1 MKLFAGR
8 KQRKQLEDKVLE
20 LTQDLS
26 KEKEKKDRL
35 RNMLFQ
41 RSKRLA
47 VSETKKL
54 NEGIAKTF
62 EQPKVYAKD
71 GAAMDSTP
79 ACTPMDDRGSYG
91 LINDQQLG
99 YFYNHGFMGYTA
111 CATIGQHWFASK
123 ACTIKGK
130 VAVGAGYKLSINGET
145 DENAE
150 AKIKE
155 IRKWERRHKVK
166 RNLVQAEKFKEVFGV
181 RHILFRVDGHDPELP
196 LNFDSVKK
204 GQYRGFS
211 QPDPQWVYPILEGE
225 SLTQPASIDF
235 YTPDYFLIAGQ
246 RYHKSW
252 VVMIIGDEVAD
263 VMKPF
268 YRYGGISLTQKLWQ
282 RVYSAERC
290 ADEAPELLATMR
302 MIVEKTDVAAAILDE
317 ESFIEGQEFNARMRT
332 NFSTRII
339 NREDD
344 VTQIQTT
351 LAGVSELTMD
361 QYQIASAIAE
371 APITIMMSDTPKGF
385 AATGENELKQF
396 YETCSWVQDEL
407 SEILDKHYELL
418 ERSLFGTAVGI
429 EHEWCELGQMTE
441 KEAAEI
447 REIDSR
453 TALNYVTGMVV
464 SGEEIRD
471 KLSNDPESGYNLAT
485 RIEGDAEERALD
497 ELIKGV
503 EDEL

>member
-20 LTQDLS
+20 LTEKLS
-26 KEKEKKDRL
+26 TETEKKDRL

-41 RSKRLA
+41 KNRRVEAADSKRLHD
-47 VSETKKL
+47 
-54 NEGIAKTF
+54 GIAKMTR
-62 EQPKVYAKD
+62 QPNLIRD
-71 GAAMDSTP
+71 GAAMDS
-79 ACTPMDDRGSYG
+79 ACSTPMDDRGSFG
-91 LINDQQLG
+91 MISDQQLG

-111 CATIGQHWFASK
+111 CATIGQHWFATK

-130 VAVGAGYKLSINGET
+130 VAVGAGYELSINGEN
-145 DENAE
+145 DDAAE

-155 IRKWERRHKVK
+155 VRKWERK
-166 RNLVQAEKFKEVFGV
+166 RKIKKSLVQAQKFKEVFGV
-181 RHILFRVDGHDPELP
+181 RHILFIVDGHDTELP

-204 GQYRGFS
+204 GQYKGFS
-211 QPDPQWVYPILEGE
+211 QPDPQWVYPILEGD
-225 SLTQPASIDF
+225 SLTRPASLDF

-252 VVMIIGDEVAD
+252 VIVLIGDEVAD

-290 ADEAPELLATMR
+290 ADEAPELLNTMR
-302 MIVEKTDVAAAILDE
+302 LIVEKTDVAAAIMDE
-317 ESFIEGQEFNARMRT
+317 ESFMEAQEFNQRNKT

-339 NREDD
+339 GREDD
-344 VTQIQTT
+344 VAQIQTT
-351 LAGVSELTMD
+351 LTGVSELTMD

-371 APITIMMSDTPKGF
+371 VPITIMMSDTPKGF
-385 AATGENELKQF
+385 SATGENELKQF
-396 YETCSWVQDEL
+396 YETCSWIQDEL

-418 ERSLFGTAVGI
+418 TRSLFGQDI
-429 EHEWCELGQMTE
+429 NLEHEWCELGQVTE

-453 TALNYVTGMVV
+453 TDLNYVSGMMI
-464 SGEEIRD
+464 SGDEVRH
-471 KLSNDPESGYNLAT
+471 KLSNDPKSGYNLAE
-485 RIEGDAEERALD
+485 RIEGDAAENALD
-497 ELIKGV
+497 ELFGDFD
-503 EDEL
+503 DEL